1 MARNRSPSANAA
13 TNPTTGTRRN
23 IGVADGPTTGKT
35 REAAVVEIA
44 SVDVP
49 VTGMPVTAGFATA
62 TDAAEKLH
70 AGGSV
75 RLFGDTAQPRVT
87 VPLNP
92 EPATTV
98 IVEVPV
104 SPGAA
109 IVTGEAPA
117 TEKSPLPAVMLIV
130 TGEDFADAR

>member
-23 IGVADGPTTGKT
+23 IGVADGPTPGTT
-35 REAAVVEIA
+35 REAEVVESI
-44 SVDVP
+44 SVEVP
-49 VTGMPVTAGFATA
+49 VTGIPPAAGFATA
-62 TDAAEKLH
+62 TEDVVKLQP
-70 AGGSV
+70 GGSV
-75 RLFGDTAQPRVT
+75 RLFGETEHARLT

-92 EPATTV
+92 VPAT
-98 IVEVPV
+98 IEIIELPV
-104 SPGAA
+104 CPGAA